1 MKARLAAELERADCV
16 AAVVLGHGDADP
28 DLAAFAGGAHLGDA
42 FVVVPRGGAPR
53 LAYYTPMER
62 EEAAR
67 SGLEPLTPE
76 ELDLAR
82 LVREHAEAGDFLAAW
97 LEAALAASGVA
108 PGRLALAGSW
118 PAGVLVDAVGRLA
131 ERGWSFVAG
140 NEALRRARKPK
151 SAAEIAEIERV
162 AGVVVATF
170 RAVAGR
176 LAEALVRDGELWS
189 EGERLTVARLKR
201 AVALGFAAAGL
212 SEPRG
217 NIVAP
222 AEEGGVPH
230 NAGTPDRV
238 LRAGE
243 ALVVDLFPR
252 GRLFADATRTF
263 CVGPVPEPLAHAHA
277 AVRAA
282 LEQAHRLAQPGARG
296 WYLQEATCALF
307 AARGWPTPIDTPGT
321 LSGYVHGLGHGVGY
335 ELHEYPSFRR
345 EAGEEGTLAAGDVLT
360 LEPGLYAPEP
370 GGFGVRLEDL
380 VVLAAEGPRNLTPL
394 PLDLDPRAAIAGG
407 S

>member
-1 MKARLAAELERADCV
+1 MRARLAAELARADCV

-42 FVVVPRGGAPR
+42 FVVVPRGGAPH

-62 EEAAR
+62 EEAGR
-67 SGLEPLTPE
+67 SGLDLLSPE
-76 ELDLAR
+76 ALDLAR
-82 LVREHAEAGDFLAAW
+82 LVREHAEPGDLLAAW
-97 LEAALAASGVA
+97 LASALAACGVT

-118 PAGVLVDAVGRLA
+118 PAGVLVDAVGRLGA
-131 ERGWSFVAG
+131 RGWSFVAG
-140 NEALRRARKPK
+140 NEALRRARRRK

-170 RAVAGR
+170 RGLAGR
-176 LAEALVRDGELWS
+176 LAAAVVRDGELWS

-201 AVALGFAAAGL
+201 EVALGFAGHGL

-230 NAGTPDRV
+230 NAGTPERV

-252 GRLFADATRTF
+252 GRLYADATRTF
-263 CVGPVPEPLAHAHA
+263 CVGAPPEPLARAHA

-282 LEQAHRLAQPGARG
+282 LEQAHRLARPGARG
-296 WYLQEATCALF
+296 WELQEATCAFF
-307 AARGWPTPIDTPGT
+307 AVRGWPTPIDTPGT

-335 ELHEYPSFRR
+335 ELHEYPSFRK
-345 EAGEEGTLAAGDVLT
+345 EAAEEGALEIGDVLT

-380 VVLAAEGPRNLTPL
+380 VVLGPDGARNLTPL
-394 PLDLDPRAAIAGG
+394 PLDLDPAALLASGR
-407 S
+407 